1 MSERR
6 RPRQRYPIG
15 WFQVAYSDEVAPG
28 QVLPLRYFGRELVL
42 FRGEGGQA
50 RVFDAYCPHLG
61 AHLGYGGTV
70 VGDTI
75 RCPFHAWRF
84 DGEGRC
90 VEIPYAKRIP
100 PAAGIRPWPMLERN
114 GMILVYHDPRGLE
127 PEYEIPE
134 LPEVGSA
141 EWTPFEFRRWK
152 IRTHNQ
158 EMGENQVD
166 AAHFR
171 FVHGTLTVPEM
182 TAEVEGP
189 VMKVTGVSKMGTPR
203 GEVTGTIAS
212 SSWGFGI
219 STVRFAG
226 IVDTLL
232 VAAVTPIDEE
242 YVDVRFSFTVK
253 KLGSEAATAGVG
265 RALIEDI
272 EKQMSED
279 TPIWEHKTYHERPVL
294 CDGDGPIALYRRWC
308 RQFYLPEEAAA

>member
-1 MSERR
+1 MSERKQ
-6 RPRQRYPIG
+6 PRQRYPIG

-28 QVLPLRYFGRELVL
+28 QVIPLHYFGRELVL

-70 VGDTI
+70 VGDSI

-100 PAAGIRPWPMLERN
+100 PAAAVRRWPMLERN

-134 LPEVGSA
+134 LPEVGSP
-141 EWTPFEFRRWK
+141 EWTPLEFRRWK

-182 TAEVEGP
+182 TAEAEGP
-189 VMKVTGVSKMGTPR
+189 LMKVTGVSKMGTPK

-232 VAAVTPIDEE
+232 IAAVTPIDAE
-242 YVDVRFSFTVK
+242 YVDVRFAFTVK
-253 KLGSEAATAGVG
+253 KLGTEAATAGVG

-308 RQFYLPEEAAA
+308 RQFYLPEEASA